1 MLSSLYRRP
10 VCSLC
15 LARARVLVTGRIA
28 SLPLVS
34 GVRLYSPLPTYEP
47 NESRLWQEPPTRGL
61 PIRETLRKWEKEN
74 ESLGSENLPSD
85 LPPEGELSNCL
96 TRTQTTGAQ
105 GLVNLSNRDAGL
117 SQITIGHGQPDEV
130 ALASSSADSRIPG
143 NLVELRSIG
152 SRVANLAIYLG
163 YFGGCYHFFSVNGT
177 WMLSMGFPTAFTV
190 TRFAP
195 PHLLDSILDKIPADG
210 TPEVYFDLQSKSL
223 GPKREDGEILMNM
236 MADFRTDANVVYA
249 RHIGEI
255 DNIQEIVPRTSD
267 VEYLSLVE
275 IADRILPATWRLGDR
290 SFPPHVLYAVFKGL
304 TSQDIAC
311 PSVNAAADCRRP
323 DHLFEIYPQTYSLT
337 VDKVSEMVREYVSDV
352 MSKKPV
358 GSGSAATKLP
368 PNIQLLTTP
377 LLTFIKEAREVVLQS
392 RRHRTPTSCGLIKPS
407 SAVEL
412 EKPNFS
418 ATSRE
423 VLKFLEYWAVYNIF
437 APECRLHSH
446 GALILRAL
454 DLYPDRDLNQA
465 TAWLF
470 LQEAGI
476 LSPWE
481 LPSRFKHR
489 LPGITVDKN
498 GGLSRPPPTAIEE
511 SMRPDDIAASYR
523 KDRRNKTVFCID
535 AASTHLIDDG
545 VSLNRSGLDNVFWIH
560 IHVADP
566 ASRLLPNSEFSKYF
580 ELLPE
585 NVYLPGHFD
594 AMIPSHLGLNSTDPT
609 SQSLVQ
615 QFSLRSRGPALT
627 FSAKVTRAGDVL
639 DGEICPSTI
648 GNVVYLDP
656 EDVANFCQQPPPP
669 PLDEK
674 MKRRLSVGTRQQS
687 TWPPRKMDK
696 VDGLTKGQK
705 IDLKILYQLAE
716 NIRQKR
722 LSKGAWP
729 HYFPKPSVS
738 VGFEAS
744 SGEKP
749 SQGAKLIPADPYIEV
764 GTDLSIHSTVVSSLM
779 VLAGEVAAKWCSQRG
794 IPIPYR
800 RNTKAANNM
809 EEAYEY
815 ATEVLYPL
823 IRKGIRPTPQ
833 QQHTLTLLTGDIEL
847 SPRPG
852 PYFLMGLDMYTKAT
866 SPLRRFGDLLVHW
879 QIHAAV
885 EFEQIHH
892 RMLEHNKDDLASI
905 LPFTA
910 TGLNLPWLK
919 IREKTARRIGNG
931 SLDWTLIALARAWL
945 FEGKKMGRLR
955 FRVRAIWA
963 RGLLGQLDL
972 FDVPARLDVEGLG
985 GIRLLKDT
993 KIGDEFEVE
1002 LVDVN
1007 VYSRNAIVR
1016 ALQYLGGGDG

>member
-1 MLSSLYRRP
+1 MLSRLHRRP
-10 VCSLC
+10 VCILC
-15 LARARVLVTGRIA
+15 LAPARVLVTGRIA
-28 SLPLVS
+28 SLPLAS

-47 NESRLWQEPPTRGL
+47 NESRLWQEPPKRGL
-61 PIRETLRKWEKEN
+61 PIRETLRKWEEEN

-105 GLVNLSNRDAGL
+105 GLVIISNRDVGL
-117 SQITIGHGQPDEV
+117 SQNAIGEGQPDEV
-130 ALASSSADSRIPG
+130 ASTSSSADCRIPG
-143 NLVELRSIG
+143 NLVELKSIG
-152 SRVANLAIYLG
+152 SRVSNLAIYIG

-177 WMLSMGFPTAFTV
+177 WMLSMSFPTAFTV

-195 PHLLDSILDKIPADG
+195 PDLLDSILEKIPEDG
-210 TPEVYFDLQSKSL
+210 TPEFYFDLQSRSK
-223 GPKREDGEILMNM
+223 GPKREDGEILMNL
-236 MADFRTDANVVYA
+236 MADFRTEANVVYA
-249 RHIGEI
+249 RHIGEL
-255 DNIQEIVPRTSD
+255 DNIQQIVPRTSD

-275 IADRILPATWRLGDR
+275 VADRILPATLRLGDG

-311 PSVNAAADCRRP
+311 PSVNTAADCRRP
-323 DHLFEIYPQTYSLT
+323 DHLFEIYPPAYALI

-352 MSKKPV
+352 MSKEKPA
-358 GSGSAATKLP
+358 GSAFTTTKLP

-377 LLTFIKEAREVVLQS
+377 LLTFIKEARHVVLQS
-392 RRHRTPTSCGLIKPS
+392 RRHRTPSSCGLIKPS
-407 SAVEL
+407 SAIEL

-423 VLKFLEYWAVYNIF
+423 VLKFLEYWSVYNIF

-446 GALILRAL
+446 GATILRAL
-454 DLYPDRDLNQA
+454 DLYPDRDLNQG

-489 LPGITVDKN
+489 MPGVPVDKN
-498 GGLSRPPPTAIEE
+498 GGLSRPAPRALEE
-511 SMRPDDIAASYR
+511 SMRPDIAAGHR
-523 KDRRNKTVFCID
+523 RDRRGETVFCID
-535 AASTHLIDDG
+535 AASTSLIDDG
-545 VSLNRSGLDNVFWIH
+545 VSLERTKWDTEFWIH

-566 ASRLLPNSEFSKYF
+566 ASRLLPNSEVSKYI

-585 NVYLPGHFD
+585 NVYLPGHYD
-594 AMIPSHLGLNSTDPT
+594 AMIPSHLGLKSTDPT
-609 SQSLVQ
+609 SESLVQ
-615 QFSLRSRGPALT
+615 QFSLRPGGPAFT
-627 FSAKVTRAGDVL
+627 FSARVNRAGDVL
-639 DGEICPSTI
+639 DSKIEPCTLGD
-648 GNVVYLDP
+648 VVYLAP
-656 EDVANFCQQPPPP
+656 EDVANFCDQPPPP

-674 MKRRLSVGTRQQS
+674 MKRRLAVGNRKES
-687 TWPPRKMDK
+687 TWPLRQMDET
-696 VDGLTKGQK
+696 DGLTVAQK
-705 IDLKILYQLAE
+705 DDLTTLYQLAE
-716 NIRQKR
+716 AIKQKR

-749 SQGAKLIPADPYIEV
+749 PQGAKLIPADPYIEV

-779 VLAGEVAAKWCSQRG
+779 VLAGEVAASWCAQRS

-809 EEAYEY
+809 EDAYEY

-823 IRKGIRPTPQ
+823 VRKGIRPTPQ
-833 QQHTLTLLTGDIEL
+833 QQHMLTLLTGDIEL

-852 PYFLMGLDMYTKAT
+852 PYFLMGIDMYTKAT

-879 QIHAAV
+879 QIHAALA
-885 EFEQIHH
+885 FE
-892 RMLEHNKDDLASI
+892 REHGRKLNQSKDDLAAI

-910 TGLNLPWLK
+910 SGLNLPWLK
-919 IREKTARRIGNG
+919 IRERTARRIGSG

-945 FEGKKMGRLR
+945 FEGKKIGQLR
-955 FRVRAIWA
+955 FRVRATWA

-972 FDVPARLDVEGLG
+972 FDVPARLDVEELG
-985 GIRLLKDT
+985 DCRLLKDT
-993 KIGDEFEVE
+993 KIGDEFAVE

-1007 VYSRNAIVR
+1007 VYSRNAFVK
-1016 ALQYLGGGDG
+1016 ALQYLGGGG